1 MASIPDT
8 RISSE
13 DYLRRERL
21 AEEKSEYVD
30 GYVYAMSG
38 ASIPHNYLAS
48 NLMITIGS
56 ALKGSPCRPLG
67 SDMRVRTPA
76 SRLFT
81 YPDLVIVCGQLELH
95 DEQKDTLLN
104 PTVIIEILSPS
115 TEKWDRGG
123 KFARYQSIPSLQDYV
138 LVSQD
143 IPRIERFSR
152 SGEEWTL
159 ANSDGLEAVL
169 RLPSV
174 GVDVSLADIYED
186 VEFDPMT
193 PPKS

>member
-1 MASIPDT
+1 MASIPDP
-8 RISSE
+8 RINPVE
-13 DYLRRERL
+13 YLRRERL
-21 AEEKSEYVD
+21 AEEKSEFAD

-38 ASIPHNYLAS
+38 ASVPHNYIAS
-48 NLMITIGS
+48 NLMVIIGS
-56 ALKGSPCRPLG
+56 ALKGSPCKPLG
-67 SDMRVRTPA
+67 SDMRTRTPS
-76 SRLFT
+76 SRFFT
-81 YPDLVIVCGQLELH
+81 YPDLVIVCGQPELH

-143 IPRIERFSR
+143 IPRVERFSR
-152 SGEEWTL
+152 NGEEWTL
-159 ANSDGLEAVL
+159 ANSEGLEATL

-174 GVDVSLADIYED
+174 GIEISLAEIYED
-186 VEFDPMT
+186 VEFDPMS
-193 PPKS
+193 PPRS

>member
-13 DYLRRERL
+13 EYLRGERL

-38 ASIPHNYLAS
+38 ASVPHNYIAS
-48 NLMITIGS
+48 NLMVIIGS
-56 ALKGSPCRPLG
+56 ALKGSPCKPLG
-67 SDMRVRTPA
+67 SDMRTRTPS
-76 SRLFT
+76 SRFFT
-81 YPDLVIVCGQLELH
+81 YPDLVIVCGQPELH

-143 IPRIERFSR
+143 IPRVERFSR
-152 SGEEWTL
+152 NGEEWTL
-159 ANSDGLEAVL
+159 ANSEGLEATL

-174 GVDVSLADIYED
+174 GIEISLAEIYED
-186 VEFDPMT
+186 VEFDPMS
-193 PPKS
+193 PPRS